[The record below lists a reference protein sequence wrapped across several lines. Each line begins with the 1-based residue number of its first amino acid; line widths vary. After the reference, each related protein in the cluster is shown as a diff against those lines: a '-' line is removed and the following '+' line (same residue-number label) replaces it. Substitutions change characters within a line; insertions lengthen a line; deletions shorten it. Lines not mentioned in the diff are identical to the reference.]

1 MDPAERRVAYAAD
14 ITYGTNNEF
23 GFDYLRDNMAL
34 SLDDCVQREHHFAI
48 VDEVDSILVDEART
62 PLIISGPAED
72 SHRWYPEFAKLVD
85 RLRRDEHYEVD
96 EKKRTVAILERG
108 IDVVEDRLGIDNL
121 YESANTPLISYLNN
135 AIKAKE
141 LFKLDRDYVVI
152 DGEVLIVDEHTGRT
166 LIGRRYN
173 EGLHQAIEA
182 KERVEIRDEYQTLAT
197 ITLQNYFRMY
207 EKLSGMT
214 GTAMTEA
221 AEFQKIYGLG
231 VVPIPTNMPMIREDQ
246 RDLIYR
252 TEEAK
257 FDAIVKDVA
266 ERHEKGQPVLIGTAS
281 VAKSEILSGM
291 LKQAGVKHEVLNAKQ
306 HEREAAIIALA
317 GRKGAVTVA
326 TNMAGRGT
334 DIILGG
340 NPEFLADHKLRD
352 AGIDPVE
359 HSEEYEA
366 QYPEILRAIEEQI
379 AAEHEEVV
387 EAGGLYVVGSE
398 RHESRRIDNQ
408 LRGRSGRQGDPG
420 ESRFYLSLGD
430 DLMRLFKSDIVEWVL
445 QALKM
450 PDDQPIENKR
460 VSASIASAQGQVEA
474 QNFETRKNILKY
486 DDVMNRQRHAVYGDR
501 RKVLEGADVEPRLR
515 ATVDT
520 VVEQYVIGATEGFAE
535 DWDLE
540 QLWTTMTTL
549 YPVSLTRADYEE
561 REDLDRQQL
570 IEDFKADAQAAY
582 DRREESLG
590 ADVMRELERR
600 VLLTVLDRKWRE
612 HLYEMDYLREGIGLR
627 AMAQRDPLVE
637 YQREG
642 GDMFNLMMEAFME
655 EVVGFV
661 FHLEVEVQDGP
672 TVGVVTDAEGAPM
685 RIAAGRNGH
694 ARGGRH
700 LVESGP
706 DPDGPGVAVH
716 VLDDDADTEQD
727 TEVSAEAPEIVAD
740 APVVTRP
747 PVRAKGLGRERAQTA
762 QLLRARRGRFGEDG
776 REGVERRRRPRS
788 PGSAGTRHARVGR
801 ARSTRCAMAGPAA
814 RSSAAAAVARHS
826 SIMSPFVWKRA
837 HTLATAVTAAALVAS
852 GIGIAV
858 AVKDPVVAPV
868 PAASTVRPGHA
879 DPAEAVGPQTSQ
891 GQADRPA
898 HRRAGR
904 HRPGDRGQGGE
915 HRRRPA
921 AGRAEQGRHR
931 LRRGGRGGADPA
943 GCGVPL
949 EAPRPGRSGSQRA
962 DHRRPAPAAVRQTR
976 PGLFGRQC
984 QGAAQDRRCLP
995 RADLPRDA

>member
-1 MDPAERRVAYAAD
+1 MGVLDRFLRVGEGKKVKALQSLVPDISALEPEMEALSDNELRAKTPEFRQRLERGETLDDLLIEAFAVVREAGKRVLGQRHFDVQLMGGAALHFGWIAEMKTGEGKTLVSTLPAHLNGLSGRGMHLVTVNDYLATRDAQWMGRLHRWLGLSVGLVVPGQSDHQYKREQYACD

-23 GFDYLRDNMAL
+23 GFDYLRDNMAP
-34 SLDDCVQREHHFAI
+34 SRARQVQRGHVYAI

-72 SHRWYPEFAKLVD
+72 SHEWYPTFAKLVD

-96 EKKRTVAILERG
+96 EKKRTVAILEAG
-108 IDVVEDRLGIDNL
+108 IDVVEDRLGIGNL

-141 LFKLDRDYVVI
+141 LFKLDRDYVNL
-152 DGEVLIVDEHTGRT
+152 DGEILIVDEHTGRT
-166 LIGRRYN
+166 LVGRRYN

-182 KERVEIRDEYQTLAT
+182 KERVQIREEYQTLAT

-207 EKLSGMT
+207 DKLSGMT
-214 GTAMTEA
+214 GTALTEA

-231 VVPIPTNMPMIREDQ
+231 VVPIPTNMDMIRADQ

-257 FDAIVKDVA
+257 FEAIVADVV

-281 VAKSEILSGM
+281 VAKSEILSAM
-291 LKQAGVKHEVLNAKQ
+291 LKKAGVKHEVLNAKQ

-340 NPEFLADHKLRD
+340 NPEFMADHHLREQ
-352 AGIDPVE
+352 GIDPVE
-359 HSEEYEA
+359 HSEEYEKL
-366 QYPEILRAIEEQI
+366 YPELLAELEQQVTT
-379 AAEHEEVV
+379 EHAEVV
-387 EAGGLYVVGSE
+387 ALGGLYVVGSE

-450 PDDQPIENKR
+450 PDDVPIENKR
-460 VSASIASAQGQVEA
+460 VSASIASAQSQVEA

-501 RKVLEGADVEPRLR
+501 RKVLEGADVESRLR
-515 ATVDT
+515 STVDT
-520 VVEQYVIGATEGFAE
+520 VVEQYVVGATEGFAE

-540 QLWTTMTTL
+540 QLWTTMATL
-549 YPVSLTRADYEE
+549 YPVSLDRAEYEQ
-561 REDLDRQQL
+561 RDDLDRQL
-570 IEDFKADAQAAY
+570 LVDDFKADAQAAY
-582 DRREESLG
+582 DRREAELG
-590 ADVMRELERR
+590 EEVMRELERR

-642 GDMFNLMMEAFME
+642 GDMFNAMMEAFME

-661 FHLEVEVQDGP
+661 FHLEVEVAQTP
-672 TVGVVTDAEGAPM
+672 RVGVVTGADGAPM
-685 RIAAGRNGH
+685 QISAGRNGQDR
-694 ARGGRH
+694 AGGDKP

-716 VLDDDADTEQD
+716 VLDEDVSDEELEDIVEELPAPARTE
-727 TEVSAEAPEIVAD
+727 
-740 APVVTRP
+740 
-747 PVRAKGLGRERAQTA
+747 VRAKGLSMQRSRALA
-762 QLLRARRGRFGEDG
+762 YSAPDEDG
-776 REGVERRRRPRS
+776 SVRTVGQSSTKTDDPY
-788 PGSAGTRHARVGR
+788 AGVGR
-801 ARSTRCAMAGPAA
+801 NAPCPCG
-814 RSSAAAAVARHS
+814 
-826 SIMSPFVWKRA
+826 
-837 HTLATAVTAAALVAS
+837 S
-852 GIGIAV
+852 GKKFKMCHG
-858 AVKDPVVAPV
+858 
-868 PAASTVRPGHA
+868 RPG
-879 DPAEAVGPQTSQ
+879 AV
-891 GQADRPA
+891 
-898 HRRAGR
+898 
-904 HRPGDRGQGGE
+904 
-915 HRRRPA
+915 
-921 AGRAEQGRHR
+921 
-931 LRRGGRGGADPA
+931 
-943 GCGVPL
+943 
-949 EAPRPGRSGSQRA
+949 
-962 DHRRPAPAAVRQTR
+962 
-976 PGLFGRQC
+976 
-984 QGAAQDRRCLP
+984 
-995 RADLPRDA
+995 

>member
-1 MDPAERRVAYAAD
+1 MDRLLRVGEGKLLKRLKGIANQVNAIEDDYIAMDDEELRSQTGDFKSRFDRGETLESLLPEAFGTVREASRRVLDKRHFDVQVMGCAAPHLGNIAEMKTGEGKTLVATLPSYLNALTGGGVHVVTVNDYLAKFQSEWMGRVRHFLGMSVGAILSQMDPAERRAAYAAD

-34 SLDDCVQREHHFAI
+34 SLEDCVQRGHNFAI

-72 SHRWYPEFAKLVD
+72 SHRWYPEFAKLAD

-96 EKKRTVAILERG
+96 EKKRTVAILEAG
-108 IDVVEDRLGIDNL
+108 IDVVEDRLGISNL

-141 LFKLDRDYVVI
+141 LFKLDRDYVNL
-152 DGEVLIVDEHTGRT
+152 DGEILIVDEHTGRT
-166 LIGRRYN
+166 LVGRRYN

-182 KERVEIRDEYQTLAT
+182 KERVQIREEYQTLAT

-231 VVPIPTNMPMIREDQ
+231 VVPIPTNKDMIRADQ

-257 FDAIVKDVA
+257 FEAIVADVA

-281 VAKSEILSGM
+281 VAKSEILSTM
-291 LKQAGVKHEVLNAKQ
+291 LKRAGVKHEVLNAKQ

-340 NPEFLADHKLRD
+340 NPEFMADRRLREL
-352 AGIDPVE
+352 GIDPVE
-359 HSEEYEA
+359 HSE
-366 QYPEILRAIEEQI
+366 
-379 AAEHEEVV
+379 VV
-387 EAGGLYVVGSE
+387 ELGGLYVVGSE

-430 DLMRLFKSDIVEWVL
+430 DLMRLYKSDIVEWVL

-450 PDDQPIENKR
+450 PDDVPIENKR
-460 VSASIASAQGQVEA
+460 VSASIASAQSQVEA

-486 DDVMNRQRHAVYGDR
+486 DDVMNRQRHAVYSDR
-501 RKVLEGADVEPRLR
+501 RKVLEGADVEARLR

-520 VVEQYVIGATEGFAE
+520 VVEQYVVGATEGFPE

-540 QLWTTMTTL
+540 QLWTNMATL
-549 YPVSLTRADYEE
+549 YPVSLNRAEYEE
-561 REDLDRQQL
+561 REDLDRQTL
-570 IEDFKADAQAAY
+570 VEDFKADAQAAY
-582 DRREESLG
+582 DRREEELG
-590 ADVMRELERR
+590 SEVMR
-600 VLLTVLDRKWRE
+600 VLDRKWRE

-642 GDMFNLMMEAFME
+642 GDMFNAMMEAFME

-661 FHLEVEVQDGP
+661 FHLEVEVEP
-672 TVGVVTDAEGAPM
+672 TPAVGVVTGADGAPVQ
-685 RIAAGRNGH
+685 ITAGR
-694 ARGGRH
+694 
-700 LVESGP
+700 S
-706 DPDGPGVAVH
+706 
-716 VLDDDADTEQD
+716 T
-727 TEVSAEAPEIVAD
+727 
-740 APVVTRP
+740 
-747 PVRAKGLGRERAQTA
+747 ERAQ
-762 QLLRARRGRFGEDG
+762 
-776 REGVERRRRPRS
+776 
-788 PGSAGTRHARVGR
+788 
-801 ARSTRCAMAGPAA
+801 
-814 RSSAAAAVARHS
+814 
-826 SIMSPFVWKRA
+826 
-837 HTLATAVTAAALVAS
+837 
-852 GIGIAV
+852 
-858 AVKDPVVAPV
+858 
-868 PAASTVRPGHA
+868 
-879 DPAEAVGPQTSQ
+879 
-891 GQADRPA
+891 
-898 HRRAGR
+898 
-904 HRPGDRGQGGE
+904 
-915 HRRRPA
+915 
-921 AGRAEQGRHR
+921 
-931 LRRGGRGGADPA
+931 
-943 GCGVPL
+943 
-949 EAPRPGRSGSQRA
+949 
-962 DHRRPAPAAVRQTR
+962 
-976 PGLFGRQC
+976 
-984 QGAAQDRRCLP
+984 
-995 RADLPRDA
+995 

>member
-1 MDPAERRVAYAAD
+1 MALMDRLLRFGEGKLLKQLSNIAKQVNAIEDDFVAMSDEELRGQTADFRARFERGEPLESLLPESFATVREASRRVLDKRHFDVQVMGGAALHLGNIAEMKTGEGKTLVATMPSYLNALTGRGVHVVTVNDYLAKRDSEWMGRIHHFLGMEVGAILSQMDPAERRRAYQAD

-34 SLDDCVQREHHFAI
+34 SLEDCVQREHHYAI
-48 VDEVDSILVDEART
+48 VDEVDSILIDEART

-72 SHRWYPEFAKLVD
+72 SHKWYPEFAKLVN

-96 EKKRTVAILERG
+96 EKKRTVAINEAG
-108 IDVVEDRLGIDNL
+108 IDAVEDWLGIGNL

-182 KERVEIRDEYQTLAT
+182 KQGVQIRDEYQTLAT

-207 EKLSGMT
+207 QKLAGMT
-214 GTAMTEA
+214 GTALTEA
-221 AEFQKIYGLG
+221 SEFQKIYGLG
-231 VVPIPTNMPMIREDQ
+231 VVPIPTNMPMIRGDQ

-257 FDAIVKDVA
+257 FEAIVEDVA
-266 ERHEKGQPVLIGTAS
+266 ARHERGQPVLIGTAS
-281 VAKSEILSGM
+281 VAKSEILSGS
-291 LKQAGVKHEVLNAKQ
+291 LKRAGVKHEVLNAKQ

-317 GRKGAVTVA
+317 GAKGAVTVA

-340 NPEFLADHKLRD
+340 NAEFLADKKLHD
-352 AGIDPVE
+352 SGIDALE
-359 HSEEYEA
+359 NSEEYEKL
-366 QYPEILRAIEEQI
+366 YPGLLEAFDEETR
-379 AAEHEEVV
+379 AEHDEVV
-387 EAGGLYVVGSE
+387 ELGGLYVVGSE

-450 PDDQPIENKR
+450 PDDVPIENKR
-460 VSASIASAQGQVEA
+460 VSASIASAQSQVEA
-474 QNFETRKNILKY
+474 QNFEIRKNILKY

-501 RKVLEGADVEPRLR
+501 RKVLEGADVESRLR

-520 VVEQYVIGATEGFAE
+520 VVEQYVVGATEGFAE

-540 QLWTTMTTL
+540 QLWSNMNTL
-549 YPVSLTRADYEE
+549 YPVSLVRAEYEE
-561 REDLDRQQL
+561 RDDLDRQLL
-570 IEDFKADAQAAY
+570 IDDFKTDAQAAY
-582 DRREESLG
+582 DNREESLG
-590 ADVMRELERR
+590 AEVMRELERR

-642 GDMFNLMMEAFME
+642 GDMFNVMMEAFME
-655 EVVGFV
+655 EVVGYV
-661 FHLEVEVQDGP
+661 FHLDVEVQETP
-672 TVGVVTDAEGAPM
+672 MVGVVADSDGHPVTIGAGRTDAGSP
-685 RIAAGRNGH
+685 NGH
-694 ARGGRH
+694 DRAGLH

-706 DPDGPGVAVH
+706 DPDGPGVTVH
-716 VLDDDADTEQD
+716 PVDDEESEPAALVE
-727 TEVSAEAPEIVAD
+727 EPLAA
-740 APVVTRP
+740 RP
-747 PVRAKGLGRERAQTA
+747 QVKAKGLAGQTSSRTPLSYSA
-762 QLLRARRGRFGEDG
+762 PAEDG
-776 REGVERRRRPRS
+776 SVQ
-788 PGSAGTRHARVGR
+788 SAGKAPSKADDPYANVGR
-801 ARSTRCAMAGPAA
+801 NAPCPCG
-814 RSSAAAAVARHS
+814 
-826 SIMSPFVWKRA
+826 
-837 HTLATAVTAAALVAS
+837 S
-852 GIGIAV
+852 GKKFKMCHG
-858 AVKDPVVAPV
+858 
-868 PAASTVRPGHA
+868 RPG
-879 DPAEAVGPQTSQ
+879 AV
-891 GQADRPA
+891 
-898 HRRAGR
+898 
-904 HRPGDRGQGGE
+904 
-915 HRRRPA
+915 
-921 AGRAEQGRHR
+921 
-931 LRRGGRGGADPA
+931 
-943 GCGVPL
+943 
-949 EAPRPGRSGSQRA
+949 
-962 DHRRPAPAAVRQTR
+962 
-976 PGLFGRQC
+976 
-984 QGAAQDRRCLP
+984 
-995 RADLPRDA
+995 

>member
-1 MDPAERRVAYAAD
+1 MALMDRMLRFGEGKTLKRLKSMAEQVNVIEDDFVAMSDDELRGQTADFRERLEKGETLEQLLPEAFATVREASKRVLGKRHFDVQLMGGAALHLGNIAEMKTGEGKTLVATLPSYLNALTGRGVHVVTVNDYLAKFQSEQMGRIHHFLGLEVGAILSQMTPAERRVAYAAD

-48 VDEVDSILVDEART
+48 VDEVDSILIDEART

-72 SHRWYPEFAKLVD
+72 SHRWYPEFAKLVE

-96 EKKRTVAILERG
+96 EKKRTVAINEAG
-108 IDVVEDRLGIDNL
+108 IEVVEDRLGIDNL

-141 LFKLDRDYVVI
+141 LFRVDRDYVVV

-166 LIGRRYN
+166 LVGRRYN

-182 KERVEIRDEYQTLAT
+182 KERVQIREEYQTLAT

-221 AEFQKIYGLG
+221 SEFQKIYGLG
-231 VVPIPTNMPMIREDQ
+231 VVPIPTNKDMIRIDQ

-257 FDAIVKDVA
+257 FDAVVADVA

-281 VAKSEILSGM
+281 VAKSEVLSGL
-291 LKQAGVKHEVLNAKQ
+291 LKRAGVPHEVLNAKQ
-306 HEREAAIIALA
+306 HEREAAIVAMA

-340 NPEFLADHKLRD
+340 NPEFQADHELRER
-352 AGIDPVE
+352 GIDPVE

-366 QYPEILRAIEEQI
+366 GYPEVLHRFEEQT
-379 AAEHEEVV
+379 AAEHVEVV

-501 RKVLEGADVEPRLR
+501 RKVLEGADVEGRLR

-520 VVEQYVIGATEGFAE
+520 VVEQYVNAATEGFAE

-540 QLWTTMTTL
+540 QLWTNMNTL
-549 YPVSLTRADYEE
+549 YPVSLSRAEYEE
-561 REDLDRQQL
+561 RDDLDRAEL
-570 IEDFKADAQAAY
+570 VEDFQADAQAAY

-590 ADVMRELERR
+590 AEVMRELERR

-642 GDMFNLMMEAFME
+642 GDMFNTMMAAFME

-661 FHLEVEVQDGP
+661 FHLEVEVEQAP
-672 TVGVVTDAEGAPM
+672 AVGVVAGPDGRAVQIGGRADGA
-685 RIAAGRNGH
+685 AANGH
-694 ARGGRH
+694 QPAEEHGP
-700 LVESGP
+700 LIESGP
-706 DPDGPGVAVH
+706 DPDDFGVAVH
-716 VLDDDADTEQD
+716 AVDGDEVPDA
-727 TEVSAEAPEIVAD
+727 AEDLVAVESTPL
-740 APVVTRP
+740 ARP
-747 PVRAKGLGRERAQTA
+747 QVRAKGLAA
-762 QLLRARRGRFGEDG
+762 DRGRSLAYSAPDEDG
-776 REGVERRRRPRS
+776 SVKTVGTVQPAKDEY
-788 PGSAGTRHARVGR
+788 AGVGR
-801 ARSTRCAMAGPAA
+801 NAPCPCG
-814 RSSAAAAVARHS
+814 
-826 SIMSPFVWKRA
+826 
-837 HTLATAVTAAALVAS
+837 S
-852 GIGIAV
+852 GKKFKLCHG
-858 AVKDPVVAPV
+858 
-868 PAASTVRPGHA
+868 
-879 DPAEAVGPQTSQ
+879 
-891 GQADRPA
+891 
-898 HRRAGR
+898 RAG
-904 HRPGDRGQGGE
+904 G
-915 HRRRPA
+915 
-921 AGRAEQGRHR
+921 
-931 LRRGGRGGADPA
+931 
-943 GCGVPL
+943 
-949 EAPRPGRSGSQRA
+949 
-962 DHRRPAPAAVRQTR
+962 
-976 PGLFGRQC
+976 
-984 QGAAQDRRCLP
+984 
-995 RADLPRDA
+995 